1 MNKKTDELSIQKPLF
16 PGKSKNRLKLE
27 TFHTSEDD
35 RLWKKT
41 KIRKTHAI
49 KRLKDNK
56 MQISGYSVCEEIN
69 LKVKISIL
77 ESAYKFKQ
85 EEECHIFYD
94 DISGKYVFIFD
105 FGVVV
110 FWNFRESEE
119 RLILRKMDRIMMNK
133 FAFEEIE
140 RDFMLFNFETVEN
153 SKIEENTVYLT
164 STDLNE
170 KFAHSY
176 AFSQSLKLEI
186 FETKV
191 DNTIKDTED
200 IPKNLARSGEI
211 SMSQKK
217 VYKMIGSIFML
228 RSSVNL
234 LSGMLDVPDW
244 FWDQPSWESVYIK
257 ARDYYDIEDRIEI
270 INNRLDLIKEL
281 YDMLNDDLHNKH
293 TANLEWIVIWLIFIE
308 LFVEIIWNILIKD
321 IFHLI

>member
-1 MNKKTDELSIQKPLF
+1 MNKRTDDVLIQKPLF
-16 PGKSKNRLKLE
+16 PQKTKNRLKLE

-49 KRLKDNK
+49 KRVKDNK
-56 MQISGYSVCEEIN
+56 TQITGYSICEEIN
-69 LKVKISIL
+69 LKVKINLLDTSFR
-77 ESAYKFKQ
+77 FKQ

-94 DISGKYVFIFD
+94 PLNMKFLFIFD

-110 FWNFRESEE
+110 FWNFKEMEEKLVLAKMERILLNKYPREESES
-119 RLILRKMDRIMMNK
+119 
-133 FAFEEIE
+133 
-140 RDFMLFNFETVEN
+140 DFMLFNFDTVEH
-153 SKIEENTVYLT
+153 SKIEENTVFLT
-164 STDLNE
+164 TNELEE

-176 AFSQSLKLEI
+176 AFAQSLKLEI

-191 DNTIKDTED
+191 ENTIKDTED
-200 IPKNLARSGEI
+200 IPKNLAKSGEI
-211 SMSQKK
+211 SLSQKK

-244 FWDQPSWESVYIK
+244 FWDQPSWEPVYIK

-293 TANLEWIVIWLIFIE
+293 TANLEWIVIWLIVIE
-308 LFVEIIWNILIKD
+308 LFVEVFWNILIKD
-321 IFHLI
+321 VMKWA

>member
-1 MNKKTDELSIQKPLF
+1 MKKTDQEIQKPLF
-16 PGKSKNRLKLE
+16 PAKAKNRLKLE

-35 RLWKKT
+35 RMWKKT
-41 KIRKTHAI
+41 KVRKAHAI
-49 KRLKDNK
+49 KRLKETK
-56 MQISGYSVCEEIN
+56 LQISGYSICEEIN
-69 LKVKISIL
+69 LKVKINIL
-77 ESAYKFKQ
+77 ESAFKFKQ

-94 DISGKYVFIFD
+94 ESAQKYLFIFD
-105 FGVVV
+105 FGVVI
-110 FWNFRESEE
+110 FWNFKENEE
-119 RLILRKMDRIMMNK
+119 RMILRKMDRVFLHK
-133 FAFEEIE
+133 YPSEDVE
-140 RDFMLFNFETVEN
+140 RDFMLFTFETSDVP
-153 SKIEENTVYLT
+153 KIEENTVFLA
-164 STDLNE
+164 STELDE
-170 KFAHSY
+170 KFTHSY
-176 AFSQSLKLEI
+176 AFAQSLKLEV

-244 FWDQPSWESVYIK
+244 FWDKQNWESIYNK

-293 TANLEWIVIWLIFIE
+293 TANLEWIVIWLIVIE
-308 LFVEIIWNILIKD
+308 LFVEVIWNIVIKD
-321 IFHLI
+321 ILKLA

>member
-1 MNKKTDELSIQKPLF
+1 MSIQKPLF
-16 PGKSKNRLKLE
+16 PSKTKNRLKLE

-49 KRLKDNK
+49 KRLKENK
-56 MQISGYSVCEEIN
+56 MQISGYSICEEIN
-69 LKVKISIL
+69 LKVKINIL
-77 ESAYKFKQ
+77 ENSFKFKQ
-85 EEECHIFYD
+85 EEECHIFHD
-94 DISGKYVFIFD
+94 PISLKYLFIFD
-105 FGVVV
+105 FGVVI
-110 FWNFRESEE
+110 FWNFKETEE
-119 RLILRKMDRIMMNK
+119 RLILRKMERILLNRYPI
-133 FAFEEIE
+133 EEIE
-140 RDFMLFNFETVEN
+140 RDFMLFTFELVET
-153 SKIEENTVYLT
+153 SKIEENTVFLT
-164 STDLNE
+164 TQELDE

-176 AFSQSLKLEI
+176 AFAQSLKLEI

-211 SMSQKK
+211 SLSQKK

-244 FWDQPSWESVYIK
+244 FWDQPAWESIYIK

-293 TANLEWIVIWLIFIE
+293 TANLEWIVIWLIVIE
-308 LFVEIIWNILIKD
+308 LFVEVIWNIVIKD
-321 IFHLI
+321 ILKLA